1 MTVMAQNRR
10 KEERVAAAGSVLL
23 RRLGLPR
30 MEVAGQLQDES
41 ASGFRAAYTEGMLSS
56 GDEVEFV
63 APSRSGNAVV
73 VWSRV
78 FGHQKEAGF
87 LIRRLREGEEA
98 GSGT

>member
-1 MTVMAQNRR
+1 MAQNRR
-10 KEERVAAAGSVLL
+10 KEVRVAAAGSVLL

-30 MEVAGQLQDES
+30 MEVVGELRDES
-41 ASGFRAAYTEGMLSS
+41 ANGFRAAYTEGMLSS

-63 APSRSGNAVV
+63 APHRSGSAVV

-98 GSGT
+98 GS